1 MKTETKTSK
10 PEPREGVRAW
20 GEYLNQFSDL
30 GPFKLARAREAKRGE
45 RTMARLSQRSDP
57 LAARRTVCP
66 APAARLKAKADTAA
80 RAARPRVSRWVRAS
94 ATVEPLEH
102 GIIREDAVK
111 KRGWK
116 YASTDHTPFYFSR
129 ATIAKGGACLLH
141 EFIADGFR
149 QARIVRAPSGCKWAH
164 DELGLLLVRADGMEY
179 HPTAAE
185 FEAKNFCAVAA
196 AALAYNWKI
205 RRASERMTRDMAAQE
220 KRNAKAAAV
229 AEAAL
234 LVRLNSCRVTLDDSR
249 RAGNC
254 IEGALRFAEAKL
266 RIARDEIIAGGF
278 LFSVSAKKLWA
289 TGDAR
294 AKAACVSALQREEL
308 VSI

>member
-1 MKTETKTSK
+1 MKSK
-10 PEPREGVRAW
+10 PNQDSGVRAW
-20 GEYLNQFSDL
+20 GEYLSQFSDL
-30 GPFKLARAREAKRGE
+30 DPRKLARAREAKRGE
-45 RTMARLSQRSDP
+45 RTRARLSQRSDP
-57 LAARRTVCP
+57 LSVKRETHA
-66 APAARLKAKADTAA
+66 APAASLIAAAHAAA

-94 ATVEPLEH
+94 ATVKPLEH
-102 GIIREDAVK
+102 GTIREDAVK
-111 KRGWK
+111 KHSWK
-116 YASTDHTPFYFSR
+116 YASTDHTPLYFSR
-129 ATIAKGGACLLH
+129 ATIAKGGRCLLH

-149 QARIVRAPSGCKWAH
+149 QARIVKAPSGCKWER

-179 HPTAAE
+179 HPTDAE
-185 FEAKNFCAVAA
+185 FEARNFCKVAA
-196 AALAYNWKI
+196 AALAHNWKL
-205 RRASERMTRDMAAQE
+205 RRASARMSRDMAALK
-220 KRNAKAAAV
+220 KRTDKEAAA

-266 RIARDEIIAGGF
+266 GIAREEIIAGGF

-289 TGDAR
+289 TGDFRAR
-294 AKAACVSALQREEL
+294 TACLAALNREEI